1 MIVELIE
8 NRISIPLELL
18 EELEVENGQQLHLS
32 VTEGILHVCPAEA
45 LPEEPSGTDLTP
57 DQEMAH
63 FIADSF
69 TNLEDM
75 VAMMAAVCDVKG
87 RIRNGDPE
95 RIRQV
100 GQQLEEI
107 VMRARRDAQEDEAS
121 SWS

>member
-45 LPEEPSGTDLTP
+45 RPDPASGAAMTP

-69 TNLEDM
+69 TSLEEM
-75 VAMMAAVCDVKG
+75 VALMAAVCDVKG
-87 RIRNGDPE
+87 RVRNGDPE
-95 RIRQV
+95 KIRQV
-100 GQQLEEI
+100 GQQLEAI
-107 VMRARRDAQEDEAS
+107 VMRARQEAEDD
-121 SWS
+121 